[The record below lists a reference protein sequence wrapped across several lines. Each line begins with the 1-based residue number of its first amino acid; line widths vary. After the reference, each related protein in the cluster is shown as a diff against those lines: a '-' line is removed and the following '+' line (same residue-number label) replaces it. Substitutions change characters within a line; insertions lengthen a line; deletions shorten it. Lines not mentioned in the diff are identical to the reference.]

1 MGIKLKYGEGTIE
14 VQIPDSV
21 DVTILEP
28 KKREPVLSI
37 RDALNTALVKAGENR
52 QVFLPVLKKNQK
64 VAIAIPDETRPLPIA
79 EILPHLLE
87 WLYAE
92 ISDLRPEGVTI
103 VIGCGLHPT
112 VDAHKATER
121 LIPPNIAHGCRVIVH
136 DAFTSPTVN
145 FGFTSKGTPIHVNEG
160 FATADH
166 KIVVGLI
173 DPHQIVGFTDGI
185 SGLIIGCS
193 GEATIEHNHSLM
205 FHDAATAGVLDGNP
219 VREDL
224 NEAGELI
231 DIDLAVDFVL
241 APNKEVVEVLA
252 GLPLDNLSRGAQT
265 AAALYGVAIDE
276 KFDIV
281 VASCGGYPKDI
292 CLYQAQKGLHLAS
305 QAVKNGGHILLLA
318 ALSQGV
324 GDDIYFDYVSQFTTP
339 EEVLV
344 DFRKQ
349 EFRMGAHKAF
359 LFGRTLSEF
368 DVAVHSELDQGILKK
383 CHLRAANPSQV
394 IAEWLENSPGNNKKI
409 GVITNANTTYF
420 YNIHGGLEISSV
432 LKQVKK

>member
-1 MGIKLKYGEGTIE
+1 MDIKLKYGEGTIE
-14 VQIPDSV
+14 IQIPDSV
-21 DVTILEP
+21 DVTVLEP
-28 KKREPVLSI
+28 QKRKPVFSI
-37 RDALNTALVKAGENR
+37 RDALNAALVEAGE
-52 QVFLPVLKKNQK
+52 QLQFLPVLKKNQT

-87 WLYAE
+87 WLYTE
-92 ISDLRPEGVTI
+92 ISDLRPERVTI
-103 VIGCGLHPT
+103 VIGCGLHTT
-112 VDAHKATER
+112 VADYKAIER
-121 LIPPNIAHGCRVIVH
+121 LIPPNIAQGCRIIVH
-136 DAFTSPTVN
+136 NAFTSPTVD
-145 FGFTSKGTPIHVNEG
+145 FGLTSKGTPVHINEG
-160 FATADH
+160 FATADY

-185 SGLIIGCS
+185 SGLITGCS

-241 APNKEVVEVLA
+241 APNKKVVEILA
-252 GLPLDNLSRGAQT
+252 GLPLDNLHRGAQT
-265 AAALYGVAIDE
+265 AAALYGVSIDE

-292 CLYQAQKGLHLAS
+292 SLYQAQKGLNIAS
-305 QAVKNGGHILLLA
+305 QAVKKGGHILLLA
-318 ALSQGV
+318 ALTQGV

-339 EEVLV
+339 DEVLS

-349 EFRMGAHKAF
+349 RFRMGAHKAF

-368 DVAVHSELDQGILKK
+368 DVAVHSEMDRGVLQK
-383 CHLRAANPSQV
+383 CHLRAADPSHV
-394 IAEWLENSPGNNKKI
+394 IAEWLEDAPESKSI
-409 GVITNANTTYF
+409 GIITNANTTYF
-420 YNIHGGLEISSV
+420 FEEN
-432 LKQVKK
+432 